1 MRKKL
6 YNCKTMNIERAD
18 KKVCTKK
25 IEVKKKLTF
34 SLEVFPPKD
43 DLDGEKLNIL
53 IEELKKLK
61 QYEPSLVSI
70 TYGAGGMG
78 SKDKTLT
85 CAKKIKEELKLNCMP
100 HFTCI
105 NSTNDFVLNYITEIE
120 KLGFDHIL
128 ALRGDKTKDEQVQ
141 NDLKSDFQFASD
153 LIKFI
158 KTNSSINISA
168 AGYPEGHNEAESLNE
183 DLKILKLKT
192 ELGASSIYTQ
202 LFFDNE
208 KFYKYF
214 EKARSLKIGTPIIPG
229 ILPITSFKQ
238 TFKMI
243 EMCNVSIPKQLF
255 QKLEKYQDEKHAIF
269 EIGFEH
275 ACSQIKGLQ
284 DFGVNEA
291 HFYTLNKASSTKNIL
306 KECS

>member
-1 MRKKL
+1 
-6 YNCKTMNIERAD
+6 MNTERVD
-18 KKVCTKK
+18 KDICIKN
-25 IEVKKKLTF
+25 IEVKKKLKF

-43 DLDGEKLNIL
+43 DLNEEKLNIL
-53 IEELKKLK
+53 IKELEKLK

-70 TYGAGGMG
+70 TYGAGGLG
-78 SKDKTLT
+78 SKDKTLA

-105 NSTNDFVLNYITEIE
+105 NSTNDFVLNYIKEIE
-120 KLGFDHIL
+120 KLGFYHIL
-128 ALRGDKTKDEQVQ
+128 ALRGDKTKDEQKQ
-141 NDLKSDFQFASD
+141 NDIKSDFEYASD

-168 AGYPEGHNEAESLNE
+168 AGYPEGHNEAENLNE

-192 ELGASSIYTQ
+192 ELGAGSIYTQ

-208 KFYKYF
+208 KFYRYF
-214 EKARSLKIGTPIIPG
+214 EKARSLKIDTPIIPG

-238 TFKMI
+238 TYKMTQ
-243 EMCNVSIPKQLF
+243 MCHASIPKQLF
-255 QKLEKYQDEKHAIF
+255 QKLEKYQDEKQAIF

-275 ACSQIKGLQ
+275 ACTQVKGLI

-291 HFYTLNKASSTKNIL
+291 HFYTLNKATSTENIL
-306 KECS
+306 KECL